1 MPLAKHALGVL
12 LRIQAASPITQF
24 RLVVDKTLT
33 LVVIAPCWGAG
44 TAQLLLRGE
53 ALVCPGSQNS

>member
-1 MPLAKHALGVL
+1 MPLAMHAQGVL

-24 RLVVDKTLT
+24 RLVFDKTCT
-33 LVVIAPCWGAG
+33 PVVRVPPWGAG

-53 ALVCPGSQNS
+53 ALVCLGSQNS

>member
-1 MPLAKHALGVL
+1 MPLAKHAQGVL

-24 RLVVDKTLT
+24 QLVVDKTFT
-33 LVVIAPCWGAG
+33 LVVRAPRWGAG

-53 ALVCPGSQNS
+53 ALVCPGSQIS

>member
-1 MPLAKHALGVL
+1 MPLAKHAQGVL

-24 RLVVDKTLT
+24 RLVVDKTFT
-33 LVVIAPCWGAG
+33 SVVRAPRWGAG

-53 ALVCPGSQNS
+53 ALVCLGSQNS